1 MLKTF
6 GALAIAATVAV
17 AAVAVPKQAEAKCWG
32 CAVGVGVAAGALITS
47 AAIANSRPYYPAYGY
62 AAAPGTC
69 YYQKQKF
76 FDGWTWRVR
85 VVPVC
90 Y

>member
-17 AAVAVPKQAEAKCWG
+17 AAITVPKQAEAKCVG
-32 CAVGVGVAAGALITS
+32 CAVGAGIVAGALITS
-47 AAIANSRPYYPAYGY
+47 AAVAHSRPYYPTYSY
-62 AAAPGTC
+62 AATPGNC
-69 YYQKQKF
+69 FYQKQKF

-85 VVPVC
+85 LVPVC